1 MKKLKA
7 LVLPNKKAKMN
18 LSYASTITSFMSLI
32 EVSGIDLIA
41 GSTDVCLN
49 ELFSY
54 ELIFVDASQADNIIF
69 FQQPIFTSN
78 YKDRIVLFGLSVEQ
92 KSIESIALLRGLKG
106 VFFEHDALE
115 NMIKGIQKIK
125 SGKYWFKRDTME
137 TALRQLIGEL
147 PNQETSQQSQHKE
160 SHSLTKREK
169 MIALLICKGAKNKE
183 IAEQLYISVNTVKT
197 HVFSI
202 YRKTNSRNRVEL
214 INYSL

>member
-1 MKKLKA
+1 VNKLKA
-7 LVLPNKKAKMN
+7 MALTNKKTEMS
-18 LSYASTITSFMSLI
+18 LSDNFTFTSFMSLI
-32 EVSGIDLIA
+32 EVSGFDLIS
-41 GSTDVCLN
+41 GSIDVFLN
-49 ELFSY
+49 ELSFY
-54 ELIFVDASQADNIIF
+54 VLIFVDASQADNITF

-106 VFFEHDALE
+106 VFFENDSLE

-137 TALRQLIGEL
+137 GALRQLIGKL
-147 PNQETSQQSQHKE
+147 PNQEKIQQPQYKK
-160 SHSLTKREK
+160 SHLLTKREK
-169 MIALLICKGAKNKE
+169 TIALLICKGAKNKE

-214 INYSL
+214 INCSS